1 MVATM
6 GYLLSAGLL
15 GLTVVLVA
23 VWFTVTVK
31 RCKSDRG
38 VSTRSV
44 SGNTSRPYPRNDAS

>member
-6 GYLLSAGLL
+6 GYLISAGVL

-31 RCKSDRG
+31 RCRNDRG
-38 VSTRSV
+38 APSQ
-44 SGNTSRPYPRNDAS
+44 TSSAPPRAG